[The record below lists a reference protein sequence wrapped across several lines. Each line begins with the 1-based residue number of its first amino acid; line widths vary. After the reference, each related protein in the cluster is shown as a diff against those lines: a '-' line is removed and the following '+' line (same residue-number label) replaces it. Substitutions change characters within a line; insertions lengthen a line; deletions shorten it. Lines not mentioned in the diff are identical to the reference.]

1 MNPWALAADALLAVH
16 AGIVLFV
23 VCGLLYVWA
32 GHGRG
37 WRGARSWGLR
47 LAHLAAIGIVAAQA
61 WLGRLCPLT
70 IWEMA
75 LRQRAGQA
83 TYGESFMAHWL
94 GWLLYWDWPPWA
106 FTAAYTL
113 FGLAVLATWWAL
125 PPRRRGG

>member
-1 MNPWALAADALLAVH
+1 MRCWHCTAPS
-16 AGIVLFV
+16 
-23 VCGLLYVWA
+23 
-32 GHGRG
+32 
-37 WRGARSWGLR
+37 RSWALR
-47 LAHLAAIGIVAAQA
+47 LAHAAAIGIVAAQA
-61 WLGRLCPLT
+61 WLGRICPLT
-70 IWEMA
+70 TWEMA

-94 GWLLYWDWPPWA
+94 GRLLYWDWPPWA